1 LADPLRLGP
10 ADRLVAFSV
19 AAALG
24 GVALAAATERPALVG
39 ATAIIVLAL
48 LLGGAW
54 ATGSSRLAWLHVMGA
69 VAGVLELG
77 VDWLHVEHLG
87 TLVYTNHLGLRL
99 LASPWYMPLGWWL
112 TIVQF
117 GWLGLRLAERLPRG
131 SAIGLVALTGAL
143 IPPWYEELAA
153 PAKAWHYTTSG
164 PRLSN
169 TPLWV
174 PLAYVGCMA
183 SISAAAI
190 VTWRDAAWGRAA
202 LAGVATALG
211 IAFSG
216 LAALAVLG

>member
-1 LADPLRLGP
+1 MTDRLQLSP
-10 ADRLVAFSV
+10 ADRLVAISL

-24 GVALAAATERPALVG
+24 GVAVAAAAERPALIGV
-39 ATAIIVLAL
+39 TAILVLSL
-48 LLGGAW
+48 LLAGAW
-54 ATGSSRLAWLHVMGA
+54 ATRSLRLAWLHVMGA
-69 VAGVLELG
+69 VGGVLELG

-87 TLVYTNHLGLRL
+87 TLVYTHYLGLRL

-131 SAIGLVALTGAL
+131 AAIGLVALAGAL

-174 PLAYVGCMA
+174 PLAYAGCMA
-183 SISAAAI
+183 SIAAAAI
-190 VTWRDAAWGRAA
+190 AAWREAMWGRAV
-202 LAGVATALG
+202 LAGVVTAIGLT
-211 IAFSG
+211 FSG
-216 LAALAVLG
+216 LAALAALG